1 MKKLFFY
8 IAATMVSL
16 SLTGCMDLEPTSS
29 ITDSNYWK
37 NADQVQSFN
46 QIHRLG

>member
-16 SLTGCMDLEPTSS
+16 SLTGCMDLGPGEREVMEAHENEALALLAKLLP
-29 ITDSNYWK
+29 
-37 NADQVQSFN
+37 A
-46 QIHRLG
+46 